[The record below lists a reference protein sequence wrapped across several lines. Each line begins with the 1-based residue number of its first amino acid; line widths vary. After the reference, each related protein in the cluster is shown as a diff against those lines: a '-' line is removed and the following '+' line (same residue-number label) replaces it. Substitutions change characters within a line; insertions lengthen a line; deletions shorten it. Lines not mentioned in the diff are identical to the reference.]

1 MRQRLI
7 LLFDFLTYLFMV
19 ASLVIYLLP
28 HSDRLLPLYDL
39 YEEDRAIEW
48 FSVVLLVWAA
58 FNFFFRKPKS
68 IYWISLGF
76 ILLFLAGEETSWF
89 QRVLGLESNEF
100 FIAWNDQRE
109 TNLHGLQVNNYF
121 LEHILLVMFGIFV
134 LPIFYPLQSYFKNI
148 PKPSLGL
155 ARYIVIAILVI
166 AINLKTDESQKEN
179 VLEEAVELFIYAQL
193 FRASLKQQ

>member
-1 MRQRLI
+1 
-7 LLFDFLTYLFMV
+7 
-19 ASLVIYLLP
+19 
-28 HSDRLLPLYDL
+28 
-39 YEEDRAIEW
+39 
-48 FSVVLLVWAA
+48 
-58 FNFFFRKPKS
+58 
-68 IYWISLGF
+68 
-76 ILLFLAGEETSWF
+76 
-89 QRVLGLESNEF
+89 
-100 FIAWNDQRE
+100 
-109 TNLHGLQVNNYF
+109 
-121 LEHILLVMFGIFV
+121 MFGIFV